1 MTWLIVVQTP
11 GLNVVLGELG
21 VGEKQHGGGDQLHVV
36 LVKLLQLQLHPAHL
50 GSTAGWQCNATSSLQ
65 YFNLNEVGL
74 NTFGVKLCLLCCVC
88 LRKSKENK
96 SKVNL

>member
-21 VGEKQHGGGDQLHVV
+21 VGEQQHGGGHQLHVV

-50 GSTAGWQCNATSSLQ
+50 GITTGGQCNATSSLQ

-74 NTFGVKLCLLCCVC
+74 TFGVKVCLLCCVC

-96 SKVNL
+96 SKVDL